1 LDNLHHGGK
10 MIVMKLDGTSIE
22 DEAEAG

>member
-1 LDNLHHGGK
+1 LHHGGK